1 MLVLFFVSVV
11 ILGLARAQDYFD
23 SDNDYDSNGAKSYG
37 NSSNCIRRYR
47 DLQSYVLNN
56 DDLMDDLSELFFE
69 TGKTP
74 TEFVRITY
82 RFTILLPTGN
92 STNSTNNDTRY
103 YNDDEDDDDDD
114 GKFVCINDQKKF
126 IWSSSALYLLGPK
139 PLFWLTLFAVHVR
152 ESSITIDLPC
162 LCSDVHDDLLSR
174 LTYLVSVHKLLNLF
188 I

>member
-1 MLVLFFVSVV
+1 MSVLIFVSVV
-11 ILGLARAQDYFD
+11 ISGLASAQDYFD

-56 DDLMDDLSELFFE
+56 EDLMDDLSELFFE

-82 RFTILLPTGN
+82 RFTTDN
-92 STNSTNNDTRY
+92 STDSTNNDTRY
-103 YNDDEDDDDDD
+103 YNDDDNDDDDDDDDD
-114 GKFVCINDQKKF
+114 GKFICINDQKKF

-152 ESSITIDLPC
+152 ESSININLPC
-162 LCSDVHDDLLSR
+162 LCSDVYDDLLSQ